1 MKQIP
6 SNRADREPDTV
17 ATPEGDGEF
26 DALQPLTADAVQQS
40 LEGLQVPRGAAP
52 SAYEADKPSEM
63 SEMIET
69 LDEVSRGKLI
79 P

>member
-6 SNRADREPDTV
+6 SNPADRETDTV

-26 DALQPLTADAVQQS
+26 DPTQPLTPDAVEQS
-40 LEGLQVPRGAAP
+40 LEGLQVSPGAAP

-63 SEMIET
+63 SEVIEV